1 MLIVS
6 AGAHADPFSIHT
18 FIHQTDKVKV
28 EQWTVME
35 QEQYVKTKTK
45 TIVWRAMSLTFLTFY
60 GVVSKWINAWSAAGL
75 FVGMFHQQ
83 W

>member
-1 MLIVS
+1 VLIVS

-28 EQWTVME
+28 EQWTVTE

-45 TIVWRAMSLTFLTFY
+45 TIV
-60 GVVSKWINAWSAAGL
+60 
-75 FVGMFHQQ
+75 
-83 W
+83 